1 MIKQWCFS
9 PLDTWFFKEAI
20 PFDSVGATQL
30 GTILL
35 PPPARTVAGA
45 IRTLIGENQG
55 VDWKEFNA
63 NHKLAEEI
71 GYSDHL
77 GKLRLTGPYLLLDG
91 ERLYPVPLI
100 LLEGKSENNPDQKN
114 AEPELSKK
122 SSSVKKFTT
131 KLKSKQ
137 PEKKKVVPEK
147 VEPEKKSFVYLH
159 PGKPVKCDLGTV
171 RLPAKVH
178 QLEGAKPIE
187 DAWLTAGDFE
197 QVLSGK
203 KPKEIIY
210 NRDLFTLENRV
221 GLALDRKTR
230 IAKEHQLYQNQHI
243 RIHHHKKLQIG
254 MQVDGIEE
262 KLHPTA
268 KKLIHFGGEGRLAE
282 VSISEANHKI
292 TSPVVKS
299 DKHIFLTLLTA
310 ANLGQSGL
318 LNDSFKQDNEHGK
331 IKGVELKMVS
341 AVLGKSIREGGWDLV
356 NGIPR
361 PVVSLVPAGSVWFCE
376 VLSGEPTTLHG
387 YKIGTDTELGRGELA
402 VGKWSESE
410 YIRG

>member
-9 PLDTWFFKEAI
+9 PLDTWFFKEAR

-55 VDWKEFNA
+55 VDWKESNA

-77 GKLRLTGPYLLLDG
+77 GKLRLTGPYLLLNG
-91 ERLYPVPLI
+91 KRLYPLPLI
-100 LLEGKSENNPDQKN
+100 ILEGKIKRFK
-114 AEPELSKK
+114 SKK
-122 SSSVKKFTT
+122 TGKRIEQQAFDR
-131 KLKSKQ
+131 LRPGQ
-137 PEKKKVVPEK
+137 PIE
-147 VEPEKKSFVYLH
+147 
-159 PGKPVKCDLGTV
+159 CDLGKKV
-171 RLPAKVH
+171 RLPEKSEH
-178 QLEGAKPIE
+178 LEGAKPIE
-187 DAWLTAGDFE
+187 DAWLTATDFE
-197 QVLSGK
+197 RVLTGK
-203 KPKEIIY
+203 EYPENIKYNKE
-210 NRDLFTLENRV
+210 LFTLENRV

-243 RIHHHKKLQIG
+243 RIHHHNNLQIG
-254 MQVDGIEE
+254 MQVDGIKE

-268 KKLIHFGGEGRLAE
+268 KQLIHFGGEGRLAE

-318 LNDSFKQDNEHGK
+318 LNDSFQQDGHGE
-331 IKGVELKMVS
+331 IKKVKLKMVS

-356 NGIPR
+356 NDSPR
-361 PVVSLVPAGSVWFCE
+361 PVISLVPAGSVWFCE
-376 VLSGEPTTLHG
+376 VVSGDPKTLHG

-410 YIRG
+410 HNGLTV

>member
-9 PLDTWFFKEAI
+9 SLDTWFFKEAR

-77 GKLRLTGPYLLLDG
+77 GKLRLTGPYLLLNG
-91 ERLYPVPLI
+91 KRLYPVPLTI
-100 LLEGKSENNPDQKN
+100 LKGKVKGKFK
-114 AEPELSKK
+114 SKK
-122 SSSVKKFTT
+122 TGKKEEI
-131 KLKSKQ
+131 
-137 PEKKKVVPEK
+137 EKCVN
-147 VEPEKKSFVYLH
+147 LR
-159 PGKPVKCDLGTV
+159 PGELVKCDLGTV

-178 QLEGAKPIE
+178 QLDGAKPIE

-203 KPKEIIY
+203 KPKNVIY
-210 NRDLFTLENRV
+210 NKELFTLENRV
-221 GLALDRKTR
+221 VLALDRKTR

-243 RIHHHKKLQIG
+243 RTCYDKNVQIG
-254 MQVDGIEE
+254 MQVDGIKE

-268 KKLIHFGGEGRLAE
+268 KNLIHFGGEGRLAE

-292 TSPVVKS
+292 TSPVVKG
-299 DKHIFLTLLTA
+299 DKTIFLTLLTA

-318 LNDSFKQDNEHGK
+318 LNDSFKQDGHGE
-331 IKGVELKMVS
+331 IKKVKLKMVS

-356 NGIPR
+356 NDSPR

-376 VLSGEPTTLHG
+376 VLSGDPTTLHG

-402 VGKWSESE
+402 VGKWGE
-410 YIRG
+410 